1 MSYASELH
9 SYIARLQQRMR
20 TSAGLRGAAIFSG
33 TALAVTVVLVLM
45 LNHLAFPARGVLFG
59 RLVIMVAL
67 ASAAVFGLLAP
78 LKRLT
83 RARAVARVEAA
94 HPELDQRLTTFAGR
108 AGETDDP
115 FLELLAADTLRHTE
129 DAAPAT
135 LVPDNRLFA
144 MSGAAAACL
153 AVLVWIIAAG
163 PGYLGYGASLLWT
176 GAKKDAAQYYVIT
189 VTPGNVTVR
198 RNSDQLVV
206 ARVTAMQPARA
217 QLFAHFQSSAGW
229 EPVTMQLSPD
239 AGGGATYQFVLPGLS
254 ESVEYYVAAGPLVSP
269 HYKVKVVDL
278 PDVKQMNVTY
288 HYPQW
293 TGLKPVTQEHTGDLR
308 AIEGTDAQVEI
319 QMDRPLKNGSLTLD
333 GGQTITLTG
342 GANNV
347 YRGSIHMEK
356 DGAYHVAATDE
367 GQPVRLSEDYFIATD
382 KAQPPQIAIDRPT
395 GDYRASPIEEV
406 TVSVKASDEF
416 GLKDVHLHFAANGGA
431 DHDVSLL
438 HAPGAKDADGRHM
451 IPIED
456 LKLMPGDVIAVYATA
471 RDGHSEAQTGISFI
485 QVDPFEREFSQSQQS
500 GGGGGG
506 SGGGGDQTEISKRE
520 KELIAA
526 TWKQANDK
534 DATPKDN
541 AAQGQFLSDAQ
552 QKLRDQVNALSARIQ
567 SRDISQANQEFTDFD
582 KDMQAASSAMGP
594 SVGKLKATQWKD
606 ALPMEQKALQAL
618 LRAEATFR
626 QIEVAF
632 GQSGGGGGGGGNSGR
647 DLASLFDLELDTE
660 KNQYETAQTAAPAEQ
675 REKDVED
682 ALDKLDALARRQQ
695 DLANQPHD
703 PQQSFQ
709 ERWQQEMLRREAEQ
723 LQRQMEQMAK
733 NSQGQ
738 QDASGS
744 DAQASQQSA
753 QQQGDAHRQ
762 SGQGSTAGQSQQ
774 QSASTQSGGQGQSE
788 SQAARSQ
795 SGGQPS
801 SDQHVEEALRRLNQA
816 TDMMKRNG
824 NQQQSTEDA
833 RAAAERLR
841 EAQSL
846 LAGSQHQLAGNKMD
860 SMARD
865 ASGLAE
871 EERSQAARID
881 KLVQEGQQISGGDPA
896 TPDLDKLRSL
906 IQERDALAGERQH
919 LSDDLSKLQK
929 NMRDATR
936 DLASSQPEAAKKL
949 RDALTE
955 MDDTDLDNHVQRTAD
970 WLRRGINPNSNGTES
985 EIARG
990 LSKLRQQ
997 LQQTQNAVA
1006 QEKPGDRNGSGGAGQ
1021 ADQSKALD
1029 QVARL
1034 RADLEAM
1041 ARAQDRRGGQ
1051 PGQNQPGQ
1059 SQPGQNGAVAGRG
1072 GQQFSKGQPSR
1083 NGQAGGGQQQG
1094 SGNGFG
1100 STRGSA
1106 GNGSSGD
1113 TRVGGGGQDGT
1124 VWGNFDT
1131 GNNTPRARG
1140 QQQAAPANASGNPAD
1155 TERSF
1160 GQEMRQLQQL
1170 RQMIGDNPQAAK
1182 EVEALTRQMRNLD
1195 PSRFPGNPAMVE
1207 QMHRDMLSSV
1217 DRLELELQNANAE
1230 SEARTGK
1237 PDTIPAGYQEQVAE
1251 YYRRLSKKQ

>member
-1 MSYASELH
+1 
-9 SYIARLQQRMR
+9 
-20 TSAGLRGAAIFSG
+20 
-33 TALAVTVVLVLM
+33 
-45 LNHLAFPARGVLFG
+45 
-59 RLVIMVAL
+59 
-67 ASAAVFGLLAP
+67 
-78 LKRLT
+78 
-83 RARAVARVEAA
+83 
-94 HPELDQRLTTFAGR
+94 
-108 AGETDDP
+108 
-115 FLELLAADTLRHTE
+115 
-129 DAAPAT
+129 
-135 LVPDNRLFA
+135 
-144 MSGAAAACL
+144 
-153 AVLVWIIAAG
+153 
-163 PGYLGYGASLLWT
+163 
-176 GAKKDAAQYYVIT
+176 
-189 VTPGNVTVR
+189 
-198 RNSDQLVV
+198 
-206 ARVTAMQPARA
+206 
-217 QLFAHFQSSAGW
+217 
-229 EPVTMQLSPD
+229 MQLSPD

-438 HAPGAKDADGRHM
+438 HAPGWGCRWQAHDPDRGSRS
-451 IPIED
+451 
-456 LKLMPGDVIAVYATA
+456 LMPGDVIAVYATA
-471 RDGHSEAQTGISFI
+471 RDGHSEAQTGASVLFKLIRSRTRIFAVAAI
-485 QVDPFEREFSQSQQS
+485 RRWRWWLRRRTAGIRPRFP
-500 GGGGGG
+500 
-506 SGGGGDQTEISKRE
+506 KRE
-520 KELIAA
+520 EELI
-526 TWKQANDK
+526 TQPRGKQANSTK

-582 KDMQAASSAMGP
+582 KDMQAASSTMGP

-744 DAQASQQSA
+744 DAQASHQSA

-801 SDQHVEEALRRLNQA
+801 SDQHVEEALRRLNQN
-816 TDMMKRNG
+816 TDMMP
-824 NQQQSTEDA
+824 EDA
-833 RAAAERLR
+833 RAAAGRLQEKPR
-841 EAQSL
+841 ACY
-846 LAGSQHQLAGNKMD
+846 AGSQHQLAGNKMD

-871 EERSQAARID
+871 EERCA
-881 KLVQEGQQISGGDPA
+881 
-896 TPDLDKLRSL
+896 
-906 IQERDALAGERQH
+906 
-919 LSDDLSKLQK
+919 
-929 NMRDATR
+929 
-936 DLASSQPEAAKKL
+936 
-949 RDALTE
+949 
-955 MDDTDLDNHVQRTAD
+955 
-970 WLRRGINPNSNGTES
+970 
-985 EIARG
+985 
-990 LSKLRQQ
+990 
-997 LQQTQNAVA
+997 
-1006 QEKPGDRNGSGGAGQ
+1006 GGAGSTSWFKKVGRS
-1021 ADQSKALD
+1021 AA
-1029 QVARL
+1029 AIRP
-1034 RADLEAM
+1034 
-1041 ARAQDRRGGQ
+1041 RRI
-1051 PGQNQPGQ
+1051 
-1059 SQPGQNGAVAGRG
+1059 
-1072 GQQFSKGQPSR
+1072 
-1083 NGQAGGGQQQG
+1083 
-1094 SGNGFG
+1094 
-1100 STRGSA
+1100 STSCVR
-1106 GNGSSGD
+1106 
-1113 TRVGGGGQDGT
+1113 
-1124 VWGNFDT
+1124 
-1131 GNNTPRARG
+1131 
-1140 QQQAAPANASGNPAD
+1140 
-1155 TERSF
+1155 
-1160 GQEMRQLQQL
+1160 
-1170 RQMIGDNPQAAK
+1170 
-1182 EVEALTRQMRNLD
+1182 
-1195 PSRFPGNPAMVE
+1195 
-1207 QMHRDMLSSV
+1207 
-1217 DRLELELQNANAE
+1217 
-1230 SEARTGK
+1230 
-1237 PDTIPAGYQEQVAE
+1237 
-1251 YYRRLSKKQ
+1251 